1 MHPERVFDPDCLLK
15 SHSNNKVCF
24 PIAFISLLTQANDL
38 QHVLDIA
45 AEWVDTIIP
54 CDRVSV
60 AVPDTI
66 GQLKVFAFHGNKAI
80 PLETLIPI
88 ETSFVG
94 RVFQT
99 QKLTICDHVQQSQE
113 IDCALLSS
121 HGLSSCM
128 DAPLINNGSCYGT
141 LNIAHKEGAF
151 YNEKHAALLQS
162 IASWLA
168 LNIALH
174 TQAQRMEQ
182 LASIDD
188 LTHVPNRRKFMN
200 TIESKF
206 NNYKSTGCGFYI
218 AILDLDNFKSLND
231 NHGHDAGDIM
241 LVKSA
246 EAAKFVIGQQ
256 DFLARIGGEEFAF
269 IIERDSWAEVVE
281 AMEAVR
287 YSIESLK
294 VEHNSHAINI
304 TTSIGVT
311 HVRPQDTTFDETIVR
326 ADRALYVAKKKGR
339 NRVELL

>member
-1 MHPERVFDPDCLLK
+1 MHQERVFEPDCLLK

-24 PIAFISLLTQANDL
+24 PIAFISLLTQAADL
-38 QHVLDIA
+38 QQVLDIA

-60 AVPDTI
+60 AIPENTH
-66 GQLKVFAFHGNKAI
+66 QLKVFAFHGNKAI
-80 PLETLIPI
+80 PLDMLIPI
-88 ETSFVG
+88 ENSFVG

-99 QKLTICDHVQQSQE
+99 QKLTICDHVQQSLE
-113 IDCALLSS
+113 IDCTLLSS
-121 HGLSSCM
+121 HGLSCCM
-128 DAPLINNGSCYGT
+128 DAPLINNGICYGT

-151 YNEKHAALLQS
+151 YNEQHAALLQS

-188 LTHVPNRRKFMN
+188 LTRVPNRRKFMN
-200 TIESKF
+200 TIENKF
-206 NNYKSTGCGFYI
+206 KNYKATGKGFYV
-218 AILDLDNFKSLND
+218 AILDLDNFKLLND
-231 NHGHDAGDIM
+231 NHGHDAGDLM

-246 EAAKFVIGQQ
+246 DVAKFVIGKQ

-287 YSIESLK
+287 YSIASLK
-294 VEHNSHAINI
+294 VEHNNQPIGI

-311 HVRPQDTTFDETIVR
+311 HVRPQDATFGETIVR
-326 ADRALYVAKKKGR
+326 ADQALYVAKERGR
-339 NRVELL
+339 NCVELL

>member
-1 MHPERVFDPDCLLK
+1 
-15 SHSNNKVCF
+15 
-24 PIAFISLLTQANDL
+24 
-38 QHVLDIA
+38 
-45 AEWVDTIIP
+45 
-54 CDRVSV
+54 
-60 AVPDTI
+60 
-66 GQLKVFAFHGNKAI
+66 
-80 PLETLIPI
+80 
-88 ETSFVG
+88 
-94 RVFQT
+94 
-99 QKLTICDHVQQSQE
+99 
-113 IDCALLSS
+113 
-121 HGLSSCM
+121 
-128 DAPLINNGSCYGT
+128 
-141 LNIAHKEGAF
+141 
-151 YNEKHAALLQS
+151 
-162 IASWLA
+162 
-168 LNIALH
+168 
-174 TQAQRMEQ
+174 
-182 LASIDD
+182 
-188 LTHVPNRRKFMN
+188 MN
-200 TIESKF
+200 TIERKF

-269 IIERDSWAEVVE
+269 IIERDSWADVVE

-311 HVRPQDTTFDETIVR
+311 HVRPQDTTFDETILR